1 MTSSSDLTLDFKS
14 QPSLAHR
21 HLLERIDQAE
31 DVTYWPE
38 LSSLV
43 HWRGN
48 QDLPLHRW
56 YKYREGY
63 SPALIDAFQL
73 GENILDPFSGSGSIM
88 VGAAELGLRS
98 TGIDVNP
105 LATFVTSVKLTP
117 LTTAQLGKAE
127 TFAHRI
133 VTLPSTAEDWPLPDL
148 TISTNMFEP
157 DISLAMR
164 QIRSQIHEFESD
176 TVLHNFLLLAWIAVL
191 ETVGSYFKE
200 GNGIK
205 YRKKKRARDNYENH
219 IDGEW
224 QLKRFGQDQRKFA
237 LDSYVNHLMMM
248 VRDGQQSWTG
258 KKWKEQK
265 IFTGSAN
272 RIMPKLDSGSFDSV
286 VFSPPYANR
295 FDYFESMKVEL
306 WFGGFVKS
314 YNELNALRKTSMRS
328 HLGADLNQ
336 TTTMVPDLEEVIQSM
351 DQNSYAVGMRV
362 PSLLRGYFEDVRQ
375 VLAESRRVTKKN
387 GHTFVVVGNSAY
399 AGMIVPTDSLVAQI
413 GKDTGF
419 SNAKVHVVRAL
430 TVAPQQRARLVG
442 LEQFMRES
450 VVELW

>member
-1 MTSSSDLTLDFKS
+1 
-14 QPSLAHR
+14 
-21 HLLERIDQAE
+21 
-31 DVTYWPE
+31 
-38 LSSLV
+38 
-43 HWRGN
+43 
-48 QDLPLHRW
+48 
-56 YKYREGY
+56 
-63 SPALIDAFQL
+63 
-73 GENILDPFSGSGSIM
+73 
-88 VGAAELGLRS
+88 
-98 TGIDVNP
+98 
-105 LATFVTSVKLTP
+105 
-117 LTTAQLGKAE
+117 
-127 TFAHRI
+127 
-133 VTLPSTAEDWPLPDL
+133 
-148 TISTNMFEP
+148 
-157 DISLAMR
+157 
-164 QIRSQIHEFESD
+164 
-176 TVLHNFLLLAWIAVL
+176 
-191 ETVGSYFKE
+191 
-200 GNGIK
+200 
-205 YRKKKRARDNYENH
+205 
-219 IDGEW
+219 
-224 QLKRFGQDQRKFA
+224 
-237 LDSYVNHLMMM
+237 
-248 VRDGQQSWTG
+248 
-258 KKWKEQK
+258 
-265 IFTGSAN
+265 
-272 RIMPKLDSGSFDSV
+272 MPKLDSGSFDSV